1 MYVDE
6 SGDVGMQ
13 NSPTKFFILTGLVFH
28 ELRWR
33 DTLDG
38 LINIKRDLKQKHGL
52 RFYEEFHAGQLL
64 SKPGQLSRIP
74 KHQRFLMIRHFTK
87 ELAALPDISVITVVV
102 DKSTKPPS
110 YDAFEMAWKVLMQRF
125 ENTIAYRNFPGPQNA
140 DDRGMIIADD
150 TDVTKLKALLRKM
163 RKFNNVPSLPHHST
177 ARRNLAIKNL
187 VEDPVFRDSKDSL
200 FVQAADL
207 CAFLAYQAE
216 SPNAYIRKQGAQNLF
231 TKLSPILCK
240 VASKTDPLGVVRL

>member
-1 MYVDE
+1 
-6 SGDVGMQ
+6 
-13 NSPTKFFILTGLVFH
+13 
-28 ELRWR
+28 
-33 DTLDG
+33 
-38 LINIKRDLKQKHGL
+38 
-52 RFYEEFHAGQLL
+52 
-64 SKPGQLSRIP
+64 
-74 KHQRFLMIRHFTK
+74 MIRHFTQ
-87 ELAALPDISVITVVV
+87 ELASLPDVSIITVVV

-150 TDVTKLKALLRKM
+150 TDVTKLRALLRKM
-163 RKFNNVPSLPHHST
+163 RKFNNVPSLPQHST

-200 FVQAADL
+200 FIQAADL

-231 TKLSPILCK
+231 AKLSPVLCK